1 MPNLI
6 KKIFFPKKA
15 KIAEIKNN
23 FNEIKSKFLVSEDD
37 ILRSAKREIKQREMP
52 MPVWETKLRKRTEQ
66 KMYNVYKKL
75 EELRQEASNLKNYE
89 LANEIADFVAKL
101 RKKHDTIRAIRESNL
116 RKTATIDFLTQT
128 YAFEVLKELSYR
140 AIKRKGIHS
149 FAFIDIDNF
158 KAINDK
164 LGYHFGSLV
173 LKKFGEALNDSITN
187 YVKDKNLVAD
197 KNYFIGRVGGDE
209 FLIYL
214 NLPTQNMIELLK
226 EVDKNFVN
234 KINSDFQLPLE
245 LRKNVPTISVGI
257 HSLKQAE
264 NKKEYAEMRE
274 KLDEL
279 LRIAKGKAEKAE
291 NAAGFAEAI
300 RAGNK
305 GKIAYVDQKGEK
317 IEFKLRK

>member
-1 MPNLI
+1 
-6 KKIFFPKKA
+6 
-15 KIAEIKNN
+15 
-23 FNEIKSKFLVSEDD
+23 
-37 ILRSAKREIKQREMP
+37 